1 MDSRRTASYFDGRS
15 SEDSLVKSQPQ
26 EEDKEDHVNSEKLI
40 VSSLVSSESQLPTV
54 CCDND
59 TSIEADVTHSE
70 SPSPMLGGSPL
81 HLSKLQGAWTKPLFI
96 AEDTPQG
103 PPMALEF
110 SGKDN
115 SEWPA
120 LSSHSNGKTRVE
132 VAQSTRIKTHLQ
144 VSKRDEVAQTQRVK
158 IPTDK
163 TQFPWA
169 AQMNPQSRNLHRV
182 TVSEYMEDG
191 TPKKGFE
198 VSAVENTAAKLDA
211 TLPSDTHAHSSPQ
224 QKSTTANHTKSTT
237 TQNTECDVNQ
247 QTSVPPVHTVTSLPP
262 TVFESSSIEE
272 LNVSRVVES
281 ATPIFV
287 EELLS
292 LTTIS
297 VLENMYMSPTI
308 VCINEETDSPPL
320 DSAPSLQNMDSTPQ
334 ETSSMALKDCSSSD
348 PVHLVSNQF
357 ASLAYLEGEEDGQ
370 LDMDDCTDSIDLM
383 TPTGKRMLR
392 ERPVK
397 PTAKA
402 KELQM
407 QSTSRGRGN
416 RGRGNRGTHLHYP
429 SF

>member
-1 MDSRRTASYFDGRS
+1 MDSRETASSFDGRS

-54 CCDND
+54 CADND
-59 TSIEADVTHSE
+59 ISIEAGVTHSE

-81 HLSKLQGAWTKPLFI
+81 HPSKLQGGWNKPLFI
-96 AEDTPQG
+96 AEDTSQG
-103 PPMALEF
+103 LPLALEF

-120 LSSHSNGKTRVE
+120 LSSRSN
-132 VAQSTRIKTHLQ
+132 
-144 VSKRDEVAQTQRVK
+144 
-158 IPTDK
+158 
-163 TQFPWA
+163 
-169 AQMNPQSRNLHRV
+169 
-182 TVSEYMEDG
+182 
-191 TPKKGFE
+191 
-198 VSAVENTAAKLDA
+198 
-211 TLPSDTHAHSSPQ
+211 
-224 QKSTTANHTKSTT
+224 
-237 TQNTECDVNQ
+237 
-247 QTSVPPVHTVTSLPP
+247 
-262 TVFESSSIEE
+262 
-272 LNVSRVVES
+272 
-281 ATPIFV
+281 
-287 EELLS
+287 
-292 LTTIS
+292 

-308 VCINEETDSPPL
+308 VFINEETDSPPL

-383 TPTGKRMLR
+383 TPSRKRMLR

-407 QSTSRGRGN
+407 QSTFVADIAYSCIVQLASFVGFRCDSPSIPRATPFQQYTPITIRMGMAPCLGLNSGN
-416 RGRGNRGTHLHYP
+416 LVLKSYETVAVWPMNQYEFDLPCFKINIIFPCR
-429 SF
+429 SKVCKV

>member
-144 VSKRDEVAQTQRVK
+144 VSLVAHVFASS
-158 IPTDK
+158 TDGSALNII
-163 TQFPWA
+163 Q
-169 AQMNPQSRNLHRV
+169 
-182 TVSEYMEDG
+182 
-191 TPKKGFE
+191 KGFE

>member
-1 MDSRRTASYFDGRS
+1 ML
-15 SEDSLVKSQPQ
+15 SEAKVMVEVELDKPFPQKIAAWDKQGNFSLVDVEYSWLPTTCERCGQLGHKS
-26 EEDKEDHVNSEKLI
+26 KRCLSISGHKSISVSGKK
-40 VSSLVSSESQLPTV
+40 VSSVAHVFASST
-54 CCDND
+54 D
-59 TSIEADVTHSE
+59 
-70 SPSPMLGGSPL
+70 GS
-81 HLSKLQGAWTKPLFI
+81 
-96 AEDTPQG
+96 
-103 PPMALEF
+103 AL
-110 SGKDN
+110 N
-115 SEWPA
+115 II
-120 LSSHSNGKTRVE
+120 
-132 VAQSTRIKTHLQ
+132 Q
-144 VSKRDEVAQTQRVK
+144 
-158 IPTDK
+158 
-163 TQFPWA
+163 
-169 AQMNPQSRNLHRV
+169 
-182 TVSEYMEDG
+182 
-191 TPKKGFE
+191 KGFE
-198 VSAVENTAAKLDA
+198 
-211 TLPSDTHAHSSPQ
+211 
-224 QKSTTANHTKSTT
+224 
-237 TQNTECDVNQ
+237 
-247 QTSVPPVHTVTSLPP
+247 TSVPPVHTLTSLPP

-281 ATPIFV
+281 ATPIVV

-348 PVHLVSNQF
+348 PVHLLSNQF

-383 TPTGKRMLR
+383 TPSGKRMLR